1 MALDTGL
8 RGVHVLVTGASGGIG
23 IEVARSFLQLG
34 AKVSAHYN
42 SSQRELSEI
51 TSSSLKSIQAEV
63 TREAD
68 VATLFDVAEQAHGIP
83 VQILIVNH
91 GVWPTKSVELADMT
105 LAQWR
110 NTHAVNLDGSFL
122 LCREF
127 LRRLRG
133 KPAEVLDPVSICF
146 IGSTAGKF
154 GEADHA
160 DYSSTKS
167 ALMYGLTRSLKN
179 EIIRI
184 APKGRVNSVDPGYV
198 KTPLVEEVT
207 KNEKLMAVA
216 LASTPLR
223 KTALPIDIANQV
235 VVVSSPA
242 LSGHL
247 TGVNVSVD
255 GGMEGRCLFPP

>member
-1 MALDTGL
+1 MSLDAGL
-8 RGVHVLVTGASGGIG
+8 QDVHVLVTGASGGIG
-23 IEVARSFLQLG
+23 IEVARTFLQLG

-42 SSQRELSEI
+42 SSPRELSDI
-51 TSSSLKSIQAEV
+51 RSSNLKAIQAEV

-68 VATLFDVAEQAHGIP
+68 ITTLFDVAEAAYGTP

-91 GVWPTKSVELADMT
+91 GVWPTQPVELADMT
-105 LAQWR
+105 LSQWR

-127 LRRLRG
+127 LTRLRG
-133 KPAEVLDPVSICF
+133 KDARVLDAVSICF

-160 DYSSTKS
+160 DYSSSKS

-179 EIIRI
+179 EIVRI
-184 APKGRVNSVDPGYV
+184 APKGRVNSIDPGYV

-207 KNEKLMAVA
+207 KDEKLMAVA

-223 KTALPIDIANQV
+223 KTALPSDIANQV
-235 VVVSSPA
+235 ILISSPT

-247 TGVNVSVD
+247 TGVNLAVD